1 MSGPLMFHG
10 GETDMDNE
18 NRTGGGAATTGAL
31 ALDARPGPV
40 AFLLYGI
47 QWWVVS
53 VPCLIILGVVVSR
66 LHYNDAGTQIIYMR
80 KLFALTGAAMA
91 AQVLFGHRLPLVIGP
106 ASTLLVG
113 IVASLAEG
121 AAAIHTAILIGGALL
136 ALAGFSGLLGRLR
149 RFFTPRIIAVVL
161 MLIPFT
167 LAPTII
173 KLTFSKPI
181 GVEGP
186 AFPPCF
192 TVAATFAL
200 LIANQVLRGMA
211 KAMTVLLGL
220 AGGSLVYFLAAGL
233 PSLPDSGTGQ
243 NAPLIT
249 PLEFHPG
256 TVVAFLFCFFALAI
270 NEIGSIESIGHML
283 KVGDMDRRIRNGTG
297 LTGIA
302 NMAAGGL
309 GVIGPV
315 DFSLSAGV
323 IAATGCAA
331 RLTMVPA
338 GVGLAACAFFPGLVA
353 FLVAIPGPVMGALL
367 LYLMA
372 TQLAGGLAMLG
383 GGATDFTGG
392 VTVGIP
398 VMLALTIA
406 FAPAGALDAFPQL
419 LRPVIGNG
427 FVMGT
432 LAVVFLE
439 HGVFRPK
446 QQPPT

>member
-1 MSGPLMFHG
+1 
-10 GETDMDNE
+10 MDNGK
-18 NRTGGGAATTGAL
+18 RAGGDGAMAL
-31 ALDARPGPV
+31 EARPGPA

-53 VPCLIILGVVVSR
+53 VPCLVILGVVVSR
-66 LHYNDAGTQIIYMR
+66 LHYGDPGRQIAYMQ
-80 KLFALTGAAMA
+80 KLFALTGLAMT

-113 IVASLAEG
+113 IAASLAEG
-121 AAAIHTAILIGGALL
+121 TAAIHTAILIGGALL
-136 ALAGFSGLLGRLR
+136 ALAGFSGLLTSLR

-173 KLTFSKPI
+173 KLTFANPV
-181 GVEGP
+181 GAEGP

-192 TVAATFAL
+192 TLAATIAL
-200 LIANQVLRGMA
+200 LIANQLLRGMA

-220 AGGSLVYFLAAGL
+220 AGGTLVYFVAAGF
-233 PSLPDSGTGQ
+233 PAMPRAEAGTGAS
-243 NAPLIT
+243 APLFT
-249 PLEFHPG
+249 SLEFHPG

-283 KVGDMDRRIRNGTG
+283 KIGDMDRRIRNGTG
-297 LTGIA
+297 LTGVA
-302 NMAAGGL
+302 NIAAGGL

-331 RLTMVPA
+331 RLTLVPA
-338 GVGLAACAFFPGLVA
+338 GLGLAACALFPGMVA
-353 FLVAIPGPVMGALL
+353 LLLAIPGPVMGALL

-372 TQLAGGLAMLG
+372 TQLAGGLAMLAG
-383 GGATDFTGG
+383 EDGAADFTGG

-398 VMLALTIA
+398 VMLGLTVA
-406 FAPAGALDAFPQL
+406 FAPAGSLDAFPQL
-419 LRPVIGNG
+419 IRPVIGNG

-439 HGVFRPK
+439 HAVFAKRKRP
-446 QQPPT
+446 PA